1 MKGVEMRKNL
11 VKRDWRTMLWAISV
25 WQPVTDLWAKTTAWP
40 VVGKLFGW
48 IVNRDHYDVTFIPIN
63 EELEREG
70 STVVPKQLVAEMIRR
85 SCHRVILPLCMCRVG
100 CRCEHF
106 PMEIG
111 CIFMGEGAKQIDPSI
126 GRAVSVEEA
135 LEHMERSIAAGLIPQ
150 IGRVDPDPF
159 MLGVKMKDW
168 SRFLTLCFCCT
179 CCCIAMR
186 NQLNW
191 DPDVRSRMHRLE
203 GLSIVVSEE
212 CDGCGKCAKRC
223 FARAMVVEGKRA
235 RVTED
240 CKGCGLC
247 VDACP
252 RHAISIKVVD
262 GDRMLEEAFRRIE
275 SYADVT

>member
-1 MKGVEMRKNL
+1 MRKNL
-11 VKRDWRTMLWAISV
+11 IKRDWRTMLWAISI
-25 WQPVTDLWAKTTAWP
+25 WQPVTDLWAKSTAWP
-40 VVGKLFGW
+40 VVGKLLGW
-48 IVNRDHYDVTFIPIN
+48 LVNRDHYDVTFVPIN
-63 EELEREG
+63 EELEAEG
-70 STVVPKQLVAEMIRR
+70 STVVPRQLVEEMIRR

-100 CRCEHF
+100 CRCERF

-159 MLGVKMKDW
+159 MLGVRMKDW

-186 NQLNW
+186 NQLSW

-203 GLSIVVSEE
+203 GLSIEVSEE
-212 CDGCGKCAKRC
+212 CDGCGKCARQC
-223 FARAMVVEGKRA
+223 FAGAIAVEGDRA
-235 RVTED
+235 RIGAD

-247 VDACP
+247 VEACP
-252 RHAISIKVVD
+252 RHAISISVAD
-262 GDRMLEEAFRRIE
+262 GGRMLEEAFRRIE